1 MSSGASK
8 SMHKSRDRPA
18 GKVLRKSFDKTMPI
32 KLIATKRCMNSVTD
46 PVTYPVTWTGL
57 RDSVNYSV
65 TEPTTVVAKEA
76 PPKPPITCSI
86 SISRGNGKD
95 GIVSMDWVELQDTD
109 NRNVALQRLAA
120 RLDKTFTK
128 QFLLVKKKEE
138 EALQQILLRDETRKV
153 EEALQLNYAACNPR
167 QPKTSSL
174 EDLRLTINDIQDEI
188 HLNGSAF
195 LILNEFFKTK
205 MQIMDSTLYE
215 LQADVKTIMRSLGER
230 GVVQ

>member
-1 MSSGASK
+1 M
-8 SMHKSRDRPA
+8 
-18 GKVLRKSFDKTMPI
+18 L
-32 KLIATKRCMNSVTD
+32 
-46 PVTYPVTWTGL
+46 W
-57 RDSVNYSV
+57 
-65 TEPTTVVAKEA
+65 
-76 PPKPPITCSI
+76 
-86 SISRGNGKD
+86 
-95 GIVSMDWVELQDTD
+95 
-109 NRNVALQRLAA
+109 
-120 RLDKTFTK
+120 
-128 QFLLVKKKEE
+128 
-138 EALQQILLRDETRKV
+138 DETRKV